1 MTFSKESP
9 FSEGRLLKIPR
20 VRPKTVAAFIG
31 EVGDVARFKQ
41 AKELIG
47 FIGFHP
53 TISESGKRKNQH
65 PKMSRK
71 GSPTLRVAFLSVW
84 VKNWPVLCPVCSK
97 TESPMIPKGSLPKLD
112 KEQNLDLRIIGLDIY
127 STSFL

>member
-1 MTFSKESP
+1 M
-9 FSEGRLLKIPR
+9 G
-20 VRPKTVAAFIG
+20 PKTVATFIG

-41 AKELIG
+41 DKELIG

-71 GSPTLRVAFLSVW
+71 GSPTLRAALYMASISC
-84 VKNWPVLCPVCSK
+84 KN
-97 TESPMIPKGSLPKLD
+97 TQE
-112 KEQNLDLRIIGLDIY
+112 NLEH
-127 STSFL
+127 ST